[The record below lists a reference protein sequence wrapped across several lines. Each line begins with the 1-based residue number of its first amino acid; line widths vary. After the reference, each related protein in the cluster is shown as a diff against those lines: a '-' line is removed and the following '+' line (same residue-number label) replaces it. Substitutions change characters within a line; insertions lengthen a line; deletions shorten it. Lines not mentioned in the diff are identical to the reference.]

1 MLYGLYQSA
10 QGAATN
16 QRRLEV
22 TANNM
27 ANAGT
32 VGFKRELSLAGHY
45 APHENNGSGGG
56 GLPSLWDLPGAFDL
70 GSALSKMTGGNGLA
84 ATAID
89 LAQGPLNETG
99 GNLDLALAGPGF
111 FQVQD
116 QAGPMLTR
124 DGRFT
129 RSTEGTLVTA
139 DGGRPVLTEGGGP
152 ITVPADAA
160 TVGVTPDGVVSA
172 GFADGTNYA
181 LGKLAV
187 VVPTDPNS
195 LVKHGDGHLTAADLR
210 PADPRQT
217 AVKQGFVEGSGVDSV
232 KETMS
237 MIAASRGFETN
248 VNLIKLQDDTLG
260 RLLAAARP

>member
-10 QGAATN
+10 QGAAAN
-16 QRRLEV
+16 QRQLEV

-32 VGFKRELSLAGHY
+32 AGFKRDLALAGHY
-45 APHENNGSGGG
+45 RPHADNTLGGM
-56 GLPSLWDLPGAFDL
+56 PSLSDLPGTNPFDL
-70 GSALSKMTGGNGLA
+70 GSAMARMTGGNGLA
-84 ATAID
+84 ATAVD
-89 LAQGPLNETG
+89 LVQGPLNETG
-99 GNLDLALAGPGF
+99 SDLDVALTGPGF
-111 FQVQD
+111 FQIEGGNGEAV
-116 QAGPMLTR
+116 LTR

-129 RSTEGTLVTA
+129 RSEDGTLVTA
-139 DGGRPVLTEGGGP
+139 TGRPVLGAGGETLTIP
-152 ITVPADAA
+152 PNTARI
-160 TVGVTPDGVVSA
+160 GVTPDGTLSA

-195 LVKHGDGHLTAADLR
+195 LVKLGDGQLTAGSLV

-217 AVKQGFVEGSGVDSV
+217 NVRQGFVEGSGVDSV

-248 VNLIKLQDDTLG
+248 VNLVKLQDDTLG